1 MPGGLEA
8 TPDHAP
14 GKICRGLGARGQLVA
29 TPGREFLC
37 SAAGAAPQ
45 TLRTRSRMKLANI
58 AHLMKTAETFP
69 QPSHTEIAHVPER
82 HRRAVRLLVLHSSV
96 IGGSCRPLRSAYA
109 SFWHFFMKLFLAA
122 PLSGGCGLECAGRPA
137 GRS

>member
-82 HRRAVRLLVLHSSV
+82 HRRAVSPTAFRLCIVLALLREAILGSSAE
-96 IGGSCRPLRSAYA
+96 RWLRSGMRGQA
-109 SFWHFFMKLFLAA
+109 S
-122 PLSGGCGLECAGRPA
+122 G
-137 GRS
+137 

>member
-37 SAAGAAPQ
+37 SAPGAAPQ
-45 TLRTRSRMKLANI
+45 TLRTQSRMKLVNI

-69 QPSHTEIAHVPER
+69 QPSHAEIAYVPER
-82 HRRAVRLLVLHSSV
+82 HRRVVSPTPFRLCIVLALLHEAILGSSAERLAV
-96 IGGSCRPLRSAYA
+96 
-109 SFWHFFMKLFLAA
+109 
-122 PLSGGCGLECAGRPA
+122 AGNCLWLT
-137 GRS
+137 